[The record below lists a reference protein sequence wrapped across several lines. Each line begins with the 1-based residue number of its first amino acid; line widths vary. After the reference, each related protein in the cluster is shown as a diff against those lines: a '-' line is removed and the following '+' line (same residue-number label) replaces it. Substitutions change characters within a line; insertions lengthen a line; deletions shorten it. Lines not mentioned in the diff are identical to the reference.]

1 MKYGPDYKL
10 CACSSGGVGKGGR
23 EEGKGRA
30 GERKGRAGR
39 GGNMNNHSL
48 RSDNI

>member
-1 MKYGPDYKL
+1 MKYGLGYKL

-23 EEGKGRA
+23 EEGKG
-30 GERKGRAGR
+30 GGR
-39 GGNMNNHSL
+39 GKYMNNLSL